1 MEQNWLL
8 QDGTGSVSLSLSL
21 STTAAY
27 GLRPLKVTLLLFQE
41 PKHAGREK
49 DNNQEFEK
57 RVPESQDMQKLEIF
71 TEFFHLY
78 SVFLVS

>member
-1 MEQNWLL
+1 MHVFPSSQCKKLKKGA
-8 QDGTGSVSLSLSL
+8 D
-21 STTAAY
+21 
-27 GLRPLKVTLLLFQE
+27 KVTLLLLQE
-41 PKHAGREK
+41 PKNARREK

-57 RVPESQDMQKLEIF
+57 RVPESQDKQKLEIF